1 VELVEIAVVLHVFL
15 LVYWLG
21 GDLGTF
27 YASRSVMNPA
37 LGVEARQ
44 TALKIMSFCDVFPRI
59 CLVLFLPSGITLV
72 ALGPYSGGYLAT
84 WMLVPIWIFGL
95 AWLWLV
101 ITEYRSHGA
110 SSPRL
115 VWIRRVDL
123 WIRYAVIA
131 GTVGAGLAILVGGDA
146 VASALSGLDVTS
158 NPRWL
163 GLKLAAYGTAI
174 FCGVMI
180 RRDLRPFGPSWV
192 ALVTGGAST
201 PAIEEGIG
209 GAIERSEKWVRLI
222 WVCVIAAAVLGI
234 VKPLATGY

>member
-1 VELVEIAVVLHVFL
+1 MELVEVAVVLHVFL

-95 AWLWLV
+95 VWLWMV

-110 SSPRL
+110 TSPRL

-201 PAIEEGIG
+201 PEIEEGIG